1 MWKRRA
7 RGIGVGTNYEKI
19 ENLNI
24 KILMKKKFNGK
35 NTLSTHF
42 LLRNLTSINV
52 RSQKKI
58 KIENFFKIE
67 V

>member
-19 ENLNI
+19 EDLNI
-24 KILMKKKFNGK
+24 KILMKKFDGK

-42 LLRNLTSINV
+42 LLRNLTSINL

-58 KIENFFKIE
+58 KIEIFFKIE